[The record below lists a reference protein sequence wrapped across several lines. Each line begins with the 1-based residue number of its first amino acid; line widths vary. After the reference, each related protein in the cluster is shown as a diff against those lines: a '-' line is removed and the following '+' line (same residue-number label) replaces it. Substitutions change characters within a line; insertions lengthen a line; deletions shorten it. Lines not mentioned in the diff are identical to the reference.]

1 MFDYV
6 CVFTTGGVLLWQKT
20 FLADFNLSL
29 INLFIK
35 TCLLEE
41 NYSRES
47 KKFTHQEHTLKWQLH

>member
-47 KKFTHQEHTLKWQLH
+47 KKFTH